1 MAEELI
7 TNEKLYEILRKE
19 KTKSELQE
27 IDPEFFN
34 LVKSYIKEKR
44 SITQAQKEKI
54 SIFSKFD
61 IENTKKQLET
71 TRKLLT
77 ELFEKRQQKII
88 QLASICSR
96 TNPEN
101 NDIGTNIPSE
111 KLLFSKILEILT
123 EDRINNLLILTD
135 PDQIPKKTKDIN
147 ITNEEQKN
155 KLLRITNPIP
165 RFVGLDQEIYGPY
178 DEEEVANLPQDIARV
193 LISNK
198 RAEEIKEDETS

>member
-54 SIFSKFD
+54 SVFSKFD

-71 TRKLLT
+71 TKKLLT

-135 PDQIPKKTKDIN
+135 PDQISKKTKDIN
-147 ITNEEQKN
+147 ITSEEQKN

>member
-54 SIFSKFD
+54 SVFSKFD

-71 TRKLLT
+71 TKKLLT

-101 NDIGTNIPSE
+101 NDIDTNIPSE
-111 KLLFSKILEILT
+111 KLLFSKIFEILT
-123 EDRINNLLILTD
+123 EDRISNLLILTD
-135 PDQIPKKTKDIN
+135 PDQISKKTKDIN
-147 ITNEEQKN
+147 ITSEEQKN

-178 DEEEVANLPQDIARV
+178 DEEEVANLPQDIAKV

>member
-101 NDIGTNIPSE
+101 NDIDTNIPSE
-111 KLLFSKILEILT
+111 KLLFSKIFEILT
-123 EDRINNLLILTD
+123 EDRISNLLILTD
-135 PDQIPKKTKDIN
+135 PDQISKKTKDIN
-147 ITNEEQKN
+147 ITSEEQKN

-178 DEEEVANLPQDIARV
+178 DEEEVANLPQDIAKV

>member
-54 SIFSKFD
+54 SVFSKFD

-71 TRKLLT
+71 TKKLLT

-101 NDIGTNIPSE
+101 NDIDTNIPSE
-111 KLLFSKILEILT
+111 KLLFSKIFEILT
-123 EDRINNLLILTD
+123 EDRISNLLILTD
-135 PDQIPKKTKDIN
+135 PDQISKKTKDIN
-147 ITNEEQKN
+147 ITSEEQKN

>member
-54 SIFSKFD
+54 SVFSKFD

-71 TRKLLT
+71 TKKLLT

-101 NDIGTNIPSE
+101 NDIDTNIPSE
-111 KLLFSKILEILT
+111 KLLFSKIFEILT
-123 EDRINNLLILTD
+123 EDRISNLLILTD
-135 PDQIPKKTKDIN
+135 PDQISKKTKDIN

>member
-101 NDIGTNIPSE
+101 NDIDTNIPSE
-111 KLLFSKILEILT
+111 KLLFSKIFEILT
-123 EDRINNLLILTD
+123 EDRISNLLILTD